1 MNILI
6 TGSSGF
12 IGFSL
17 SKYILEL
24 SNKHKIYGID
34 SLNSYYSQ
42 KLKKKRT
49 NILKKYKNFKFKKL
63 DISNKSKINN
73 YLKKLKLDLVINFAA
88 QAGVRYSLSNP
99 EEYVYSNQLG
109 FFNILDYC
117 RKYDVKLIYAS
128 SSSVYGDANK
138 FPTKE
143 KNELN
148 PKNIYSA
155 TKLGN
160 EIFAEIFLSFTN

>member
-6 TGSSGF
+6 TGCAGF
-12 IGFSL
+12 IGHHL
-17 SKYILEL
+17 CKKLL
-24 SNKHKIYGID
+24 NKKNNTIIGID
-34 SLNSYYSQ
+34 NIDKRFDA
-42 KLKKKRT
+42 KLKTDR
-49 NILKKYKNFKFKKL
+49 LYELQKYKNFKFKKL

-117 RKYDVKLIYAS
+117 RKYDVKLSRNGIGRVAR
-128 SSSVYGDANK
+128 
-138 FPTKE
+138 
-143 KNELN
+143 L
-148 PKNIYSA
+148 
-155 TKLGN
+155 L
-160 EIFAEIFLSFTN
+160 